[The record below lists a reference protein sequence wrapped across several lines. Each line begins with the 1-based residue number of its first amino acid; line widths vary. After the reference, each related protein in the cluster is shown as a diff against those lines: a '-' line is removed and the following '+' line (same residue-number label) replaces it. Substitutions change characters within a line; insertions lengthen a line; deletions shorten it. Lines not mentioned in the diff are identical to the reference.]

1 MPRLR
6 DNVKIERLGG
16 SGANSVLD
24 NFTSFELI
32 NDITQPSEASFE
44 LGNDGTWDSIS
55 GLIAVGTEYAVF
67 LNDQLRLTGRV
78 EVSDIPVDA
87 SGGSVVRFTARTKL
101 ADAMYASADPSVGVK
116 KTSVKDFI
124 LALYAPLGYTEA
136 DFIFEANVARDL
148 LSGMSTDG
156 QGAPKKVDLEP
167 MKVEAARVQ
176 ATESIFDAADRHL
189 RRHGLMHWD
198 SPDGKIVI
206 SAPNDTQAAQ
216 YFLRLLRGER
226 GRENN
231 ILSATRTMDWS
242 EIPSRL
248 TVHGR
253 SSGSP
258 RRKLKSVVEDP
269 DVAGAG
275 FHRPVVIPAEALK
288 MQSLVDRAA
297 AREMS
302 ARSKRKD
309 CWEMETDGLSWWD
322 GYKNTPWAIDA
333 VCEIDSDVAGGPV
346 GTYYIHRV
354 MHRRDA
360 TQGDTTNI
368 SVLKSGIW
376 KL

>member
-1 MPRLR
+1 MRLR
-6 DNVKIERLGG
+6 DSVKIERVGG

-24 NFTSFELI
+24 HFTSFVLV

-44 LGNDGTWDSIS
+44 LGNDGTWDSIAD
-55 GLIAVGTEYAVF
+55 LIAIGTEYSVF
-67 LNDQLRLTGRV
+67 LNDQLRLIGRV
-78 EVSDIPVDA
+78 EMADIPVDA

-116 KTSVKDFI
+116 KTSVKDFV
-124 LALYAPLGYTEA
+124 LALYAPLGYAES
-136 DFIFEANVARDL
+136 DFVFEANVARDL
-148 LSGMSTDG
+148 LTGVSTDG
-156 QGAPKKVDLEP
+156 QGKPKKVDLEP
-167 MKVEAARVQ
+167 MKIDAARVQ
-176 ATESIFDAADRHL
+176 ATESVFDAADRHL

-206 SAPNDTQAAQ
+206 SAPNDTQKPQ
-216 YFLRLLRGER
+216 YFLRLFRGKR

-231 ILSATRTMDWS
+231 FLSATRTMDYS
-242 EIPSRL
+242 EIPSRI

-253 SSGSP
+253 TSGPP
-258 RRKLKSVVEDP
+258 RKKLKSVVEDSE
-269 DVAGAG
+269 VAGAG
-275 FHRPVVIPAEALK
+275 FYRPVVIPSEGLK

-309 CWEMETDGLSWWD
+309 CWEIEIDGLSWWD
-322 GYKNTPWAIDA
+322 GYKNTPWAVDA

-346 GTYYIHRV
+346 GAYYVHRV
-354 MHRRDA
+354 MHRCDA
-360 TQGDTTNI
+360 MQGDITNI

-376 KL
+376 RL